1 MMKILWFLMK
11 RPSNSQIR
19 ISKAFL
25 WVALILTAIMA
36 FSLNWLVLEE
46 SIFGITLAEN
56 ERLIAQYLIIW
67 LWVPLLILWGLD
79 ISLLSRGRT
88 RILQIVFWVLLM
100 IVGGMFQNT
109 PTLSV
114 DIFYPLFGLMC
125 IIAGIS
131 GKMIT
136 TKGLKY
142 GQKVTKIRV

>member
-1 MMKILWFLMK
+1 MMKILWLLMK
-11 RPSNSQIR
+11 RPSNTQIR
-19 ISKAFL
+19 SIKTAF
-25 WVALILTAIMA
+25 WIALILTGIAA
-36 FSLNWLVLEE
+36 FSLNWLMLEE
-46 SIFGITLAEN
+46 SIFGIALADN
-56 ERLIAQYLIIW
+56 EKLIAQYMIIALWIPLII
-67 LWVPLLILWGLD
+67 LWWLD

-114 DIFYPLFGLMC
+114 DIFYPLFGFMC